1 LLSWLIDPLSLEF
14 MRNALLTA
22 ILTGALCGVTG
33 VYLVVQ
39 RMSLLSDVISHS
51 VFPGLA
57 IAFFY
62 KVDIFFGAFISGI
75 FSTFIVT
82 LIRAQSKVKV
92 DAAMAIVFS
101 SFFALGILLINRL
114 ATKVDLHSFL
124 FGNILSVGTEDV
136 WRTAIVVIVVFSL
149 IKIFYKEL
157 LLYTFD
163 PQGARVMGLPVRLL
177 DFGLMFIVTLTIV
190 SSLRTVGGML
200 AISLLITPG
209 TTAYL
214 LVKQLHL
221 IMGLAAG
228 IGVLSSIS
236 GMYISYYIKN
246 LPSGPAIALVAS
258 SIFLLVLLFSPSQ
271 GILMRLDIK
280 KNLAKI
286 FIK

>member
-1 LLSWLIDPLSLEF
+1 
-14 MRNALLTA
+14 MRNALLAA
-22 ILTGALCGVTG
+22 ILTGALCSVTG
-33 VYLVVQ
+33 VYLVIQ

-62 KVDIFFGAFISGI
+62 KIDIFLGAFISGI
-75 FSTFIVT
+75 ISTFIVT

-114 ATKVDLHSFL
+114 ASKVDLHSFL
-124 FGNILSVGTEDV
+124 FGNILSVGIEDV
-136 WRTAIVVIVVFSL
+136 WRTAIVAIFVFLS

-177 DFGLMFIVTLTIV
+177 DFGLMFVITLTIV

-221 IMGLAAG
+221 IMGLAAA
-228 IGVLSSIS
+228 IGVTSSIA
-236 GMYISYYIKN
+236 GMYLSYYIKN
-246 LPSGPAIALVAS
+246 LPSGPAIALVTS

-271 GILMRLDIK
+271 GILMRIDIK
-280 KNLAKI
+280 KFLAYAWLRSRSKL
-286 FIK
+286 

>member
-1 LLSWLIDPLSLEF
+1 

-62 KVDIFFGAFISGI
+62 KVDIFLGAFISGI

-101 SFFALGILLINRL
+101 SFFALGIVLINQL
-114 ATKVDLHSFL
+114 ATKVDLHGFL
-124 FGNILSVGTEDV
+124 FGNVLSVGIEDV
-136 WRTAIVVIVVFSL
+136 WRTAVVAIVVFLL

-163 PQGARVMGLPVRLL
+163 PQGARVMGLPIKLL

-221 IMGLAAG
+221 IMGLAAA
-228 IGVLSSIS
+228 IGVTSSIA

-280 KNLAKI
+280 KFLTKI
-286 FIK
+286 FLPLPIPK

>member
-1 LLSWLIDPLSLEF
+1 LLGWLLDPLELEF
-14 MRNALLTA
+14 MRNAMLAA
-22 ILTGALCGVTG
+22 IAIGALCAVTG
-33 VYLVVQ
+33 VYLVIQ

-62 KVDIFFGAFISGI
+62 KVDIFLGAFISGI
-75 FSTFIVT
+75 ISTFIVS

-101 SFFALGILLINRL
+101 SFFALGISLITKL
-114 ATKVDLHSFL
+114 GTKVDLDSFL
-124 FGNILSVGTEDV
+124 FGNILSVSNADV
-136 WRTAIVVIVVFSL
+136 WSVGITAGAVFFL

-163 PQGARVMGLPVRLL
+163 PQAAKVMGLPVKLL
-177 DFGLMFIVTLTIV
+177 DFGLMFVVTLTIV
-190 SSLRTVGGML
+190 TSLKTVGGML
-200 AISLLITPG
+200 VISLLVTPG

-221 IMGLAAG
+221 VMTLAAAIG
-228 IGVLSSIS
+228 ITAGVI
-236 GMYISYYIKN
+236 GMYISYYYG

-258 SIFLLVLLFSPSQ
+258 SIFLFALLFSPSQ
-271 GILMRLDIK
+271 GILTRLNIK
-280 KNLAKI
+280 KLLAKG
-286 FIK
+286 

>member
-1 LLSWLIDPLSLEF
+1 

-62 KVDIFFGAFISGI
+62 KVDIFLGAFISGI

-101 SFFALGILLINRL
+101 SFFALGIVLINQL
-114 ATKVDLHSFL
+114 ATKVDLHGFL
-124 FGNILSVGTEDV
+124 FGNILSVGIEDV
-136 WRTAIVVIVVFSL
+136 WRTAIVAIVVFLL

-163 PQGARVMGLPVRLL
+163 PQGAKVMGLPIKLL
-177 DFGLMFIVTLTIV
+177 DFGLMFIVTVTIV

-221 IMGLAAG
+221 IMGLAAA
-228 IGVLSSIS
+228 IGVTSSIA
-236 GMYISYYIKN
+236 GMYISYYVKN
-246 LPSGPAIALVAS
+246 LPSGPAIALVTS

-280 KNLAKI
+280 KFLAKI
-286 FIK
+286 FPSFSRPK

>member
-1 LLSWLIDPLSLEF
+1 
-14 MRNALLTA
+14 MRNAMLAA
-22 ILTGALCGVTG
+22 IAIGALCAVTG
-33 VYLVVQ
+33 VYLVIQ

-62 KVDIFFGAFISGI
+62 KVDIFLGAFISGL

-101 SFFALGILLINRL
+101 SFFALGISLITKL
-114 ATKVDLHSFL
+114 GTKVDLDSFL
-124 FGNILSVGTEDV
+124 FGNILSVSNVDV
-136 WRTAIVVIVVFSL
+136 WSVGTTACAVFFL

-163 PQGARVMGLPVRLL
+163 PQAAKVMGLPVKLL
-177 DFGLMFIVTLTIV
+177 DFGLMFVVTLTIV
-190 SSLRTVGGML
+190 TSLKTVGGML
-200 AISLLITPG
+200 VISLLVTPG

-221 IMGLAAG
+221 MMIWAAAIG
-228 IGVLSSIS
+228 IASGVI
-236 GMYISYYIKN
+236 GMYISYYYG

-258 SIFLLVLLFSPSQ
+258 SIFLGALLFSLSQ
-271 GILMRLDIK
+271 GILTCLNIKRLF
-280 KNLAKI
+280 AKS
-286 FIK
+286 